1 MKLVRTVV
9 FAAPLAVLA
18 AAMLALPMLPLSGCS
33 QTTPRPTLAPVVS
46 YTFLD
51 GRPGDLASLR
61 GHVVLV
67 NFWATSCAPCVA
79 EMPQLAQTWRT
90 LSPRGFEA
98 LAVATSDDPPLR
110 VSDFAKAHAL
120 PFGVVSDV
128 SGEVAA
134 RFGGV
139 PVTPT
144 SVLIDKR
151 GRIVSRW
158 IGATDFRELDKQVAR
173 LLAE

>member
-18 AAMLALPMLPLSGCS
+18 AATLALPMLTLSGCS
-33 QTTPRPTLAPVVS
+33 QTMPTLAPVVS
-46 YTFLD
+46 FTFLD
-51 GRPGDLASLR
+51 GRAGDLASLR

-79 EMPQLAQTWRT
+79 EMPRLVQTWRT
-90 LSPRGFEA
+90 MSPRGFEA

-128 SGEVAA
+128 SGEVEA

-158 IGATDFRELDKQVAR
+158 IGATDFGALEKQVDL